1 MECSTYKSRPVK
13 APIDQTIG
21 RKVILENKMAH
32 ISRPKNHP
40 QVPDRGHRPG
50 HTIPIPGM
58 TKAVPGYAGFGPPLP
73 GPDLEGVRASR
84 SPEQADKYYPEWTSK
99 NLDRNQ
105 YAESE
110 RLAAERLLE
119 ETKDLLAETKTRT
132 KQDQSDVGERFKQ
145 RVGDISF
152 WKSELDKKLGELK
165 EHLEELDSQH
175 IRVRQA
181 FDACGEPLSIA
192 EQCLAHRN
200 QRQGIDRYTG

>member
-1 MECSTYKSRPVK
+1 
-13 APIDQTIG
+13 
-21 RKVILENKMAH
+21 MAH

-40 QVPDRGHRPG
+40 HIPSRGSRPG
-50 HTIPIPGM
+50 HTIPIPGVN
-58 TKAVPGYAGFGPPLP
+58 KAVPGYPGPFGPPLP

-119 ETKDLLAETKTRT
+119 ETKDLLNETKVRT
-132 KQDQSDVGERFKQ
+132 KQDQGDVGERFRQ

-152 WKSELDKKLGELK
+152 WKSELDSKLGELK
-165 EHLEELDSQH
+165 EHLDELDSQR
-175 IRVRQA
+175 IRVKQA
-181 FDACGEPLSIA
+181 LGACDEPLGIS
-192 EQCLAHRN
+192 EKCLAHRN
-200 QRQGIDRYTG
+200 QRVGIDRYHCIWSKKRKN